1 MKITVYRAQ
10 DGWRW
15 RARAVNGEIV
25 SESGEAYENKSY
37 ALEAARRFGPADAEI
52 EVEDRQ
58 GRQLRVKRRRF
69 AAGAVNEGLPTRGIG
84 TADIPVS
91 SQHHRSYA
99 ARGPRCSY
107 KPLWSCCPRLLKH
120 VWHQRCNVFTVH
132 DHGGNESL
140 PGVAEHLVLPR
151 PIR

>member
-52 EVEDRQ
+52 ELEDEWES
-58 GRQLRVKRRRF
+58 
-69 AAGAVNEGLPTRGIG
+69 EGEDFRG
-84 TADIPVS
+84 D
-91 SQHHRSYA
+91 
-99 ARGPRCSY
+99 RG
-107 KPLWSCCPRLLKH
+107 
-120 VWHQRCNVFTVH
+120 
-132 DHGGNESL
+132 
-140 PGVAEHLVLPR
+140 
-151 PIR
+151 